1 MTKTDLIGLVASEC
15 NTTKKETEAIINK
28 TLEVIAGGLK
38 RNEKVNISGFG
49 IFEIKERAERKGVN
63 PRTREEITIPASKFP
78 SFKPSKTLK
87 DLMV

>member
-1 MTKTDLIGLVASEC
+1 MTKTELIGLVASEC
-15 NTTKKETEAIINK
+15 KITKKETEAVIN
-28 TLEVIAGGLK
+28 TMLEVIAQGLQK
-38 RNEKVNISGFG
+38 NEKINISGFG

-87 DLMV
+87 DLMA